1 MAKTIRDFK
10 CDVEVKDNFSLF
22 DSDGNG
28 VVNAIDLR
36 HVSVNLGEDLTDE
49 VIAEMIKQAD
59 FDGDGVVNF
68 KGIIFLNSK

>member
-1 MAKTIRDFK
+1 MARTIRDYN
-10 CDVEVKDNFSLF
+10 CDVEIKDTFNLF

-36 HVSVNLGEDLTDE
+36 HVSVNLGENLTDE
-49 VIAEMIKQAD
+49 EIAEMIKQAD

-68 KGIIFLNSK
+68 KGIILLS